1 MAPVFHQVL
10 NGSVPPGTPNCL
22 DESLRL
28 PDRTEIHNF
37 LKWNPK
43 WNPRADFGTICG
55 TGPPL
60 SPCFLWCRLQDS
72 NPRPSDYKSD
82 ALPAELSRPMRN
94 PVTNR
99 KLRRMQAGAPH
110 LAEEV
115 QSSGLAWTASLP
127 RTCHI
132 CCQDSPVRRE
142 CGPPEPS
149 RLMI

>member
-55 TGPPL
+55 KGSGL

-82 ALPAELSRPMRN
+82 ALPAELSRHAGN
-94 PVTNR
+94 AVTTSISAAAQAAVPVKFTPRAQTMNSSNHLVFAPFAQR
-99 KLRRMQAGAPH
+99 GAHFRP
-110 LAEEV
+110 
-115 QSSGLAWTASLP
+115 S
-127 RTCHI
+127 
-132 CCQDSPVRRE
+132 
-142 CGPPEPS
+142 S
-149 RLMI
+149 RLSRL